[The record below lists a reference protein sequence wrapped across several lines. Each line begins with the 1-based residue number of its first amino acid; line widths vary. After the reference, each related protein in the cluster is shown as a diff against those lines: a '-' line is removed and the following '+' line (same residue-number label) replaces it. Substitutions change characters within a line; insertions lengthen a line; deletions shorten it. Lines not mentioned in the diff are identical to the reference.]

1 MCATCLAHSN
11 KEVEGSILAQY
22 GFEICRTCIATVRRS
37 NAVKPKLEL
46 AVRQAVEQVKVKMH
60 IELYT
65 LTHHHT

>member
-1 MCATCLAHSN
+1 MCVTCLVHSR
-11 KEVEGSILAQY
+11 KELEGSILAQY
-22 GFEICRTCIATVRRS
+22 GFEICRTCIATVWRS

-46 AVRQAVEQVKVKMH
+46 AVRHAVEQVKVKMH